1 MSLIRNPVHC
11 TSSVAIVKF
20 VVGDTVTSYESP
32 QKAKRKSK
40 RRSAVDARSRAQQI
54 AFGPIIF
61 YATVVMR
68 NTGLLTALSTSD
80 QGLDKAELSS
90 KSGLTEYAV
99 SVLMDLAAD
108 AEIVLRD
115 GERWRLADAGYFLMD
130 DPMTEV
136 NINFIRDIC
145 YKALPFLEQSL
156 VEGRPA
162 GLHTLGDWPNVYE
175 GLSRLEE
182 PARSSW
188 FNFDHYYSDTVFD
201 SLLPVVFDRPVKR
214 LLDIGANTGKW
225 ALKCLQHNTTTEL
238 VLVDLPGQLQ
248 IAEANIAASGFGER
262 ISPHPMDVLKPGGVF
277 PGGCDVIWMSQ
288 FLDCFGPEQIT
299 SILTRL
305 TPLMDSETRLFIL
318 EPFSDMQ
325 QFSAASLSLNAT
337 SLYFS
342 CVANGT
348 SRMYRYD
355 EFRPLVL
362 SSGLAIET
370 EEHLAFGHTL
380 LICRLPD

>member
-1 MSLIRNPVHC
+1 
-11 TSSVAIVKF
+11 
-20 VVGDTVTSYESP
+20 
-32 QKAKRKSK
+32 
-40 RRSAVDARSRAQQI
+40 
-54 AFGPIIF
+54 
-61 YATVVMR
+61 
-68 NTGLLTALSTSD
+68 
-80 QGLDKAELSS
+80 
-90 KSGLTEYAV
+90 
-99 SVLMDLAAD
+99 
-108 AEIVLRD
+108 
-115 GERWRLADAGYFLMD
+115 MD
-130 DPMTEV
+130 DPMTQANV
-136 NINFIRDIC
+136 NFVRDIC

-175 GLSRLEE
+175 GLSRPEE

-214 LLDIGANTGKW
+214 LMDIGANTGKW
-225 ALKCLQHNTTTEL
+225 GLKSLCHDESVQLT
-238 VLVDLPGQLQ
+238 LVDLPGQLQ
-248 IAEANIAASGFGER
+248 IAEANIAAAGFRER
-262 ISPHPMDVLKPGGVF
+262 VTLHPMDVLKPDGRF

-305 TPLMDSETRLFIL
+305 LPLMDRDTRLFIL

-355 EFRPLVL
+355 EFLPLVQQ
-362 SSGLAIET
+362 SGLVVET
-370 EEHLAFGHTL
+370 NGT
-380 LICRLPD
+380 